1 MIKFLEQNSRRNLA
15 ETYPRGFCKRF
26 LQEVSARGLGRAGA
40 GCSRRNL
47 AETPQKPR
55 RNPADQKRSSGTR
68 PLHKPLAETSCRN
81 IPQKP
86 RRNLCRNLLQK
97 HSQKNLIITITVIL
111 IMMLGGGAL
120 PPLHPPFLIL
130 LKAFLRLS

>member
-26 LQEVSARGLGRAGA
+26 LQEVSARGFCKRFPQEVCLGRRAVLA
-40 GCSRRNL
+40 QTSQKPRRNL
-47 AETPQKPR
+47 AETRQIKSAALGRDPYTTSCRNLVQKPR
-55 RNPADQKRSSGTR
+55 
-68 PLHKPLAETSCRN
+68 AETSCRN

-97 HSQKNLIITITVIL
+97 RSRSNLIIKITVYERIRGPKVL
-111 IMMLGGGAL
+111 N
-120 PPLHPPFLIL
+120 
-130 LKAFLRLS
+130 